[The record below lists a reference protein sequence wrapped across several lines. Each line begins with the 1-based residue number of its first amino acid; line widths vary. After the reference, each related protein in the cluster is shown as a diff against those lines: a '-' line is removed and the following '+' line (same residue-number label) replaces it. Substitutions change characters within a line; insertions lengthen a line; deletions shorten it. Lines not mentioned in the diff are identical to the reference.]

1 MDTTPQAE
9 PLLQITMAD
18 DPDALQSLY
27 DWLRLEDE
35 LRGRLRLTSSS
46 AGTGGEMGGLLDV
59 ITIAMGSGGAGAVL
73 SGSLSTWLANRHSD
87 VKLTVKGAD
96 DRTVEVEAR
105 LRQKDV
111 PRLIREIRELVDRPE
126 QQ

>member
-1 MDTTPQAE
+1 MDTTPEAKS
-9 PLLQITMAD
+9 LLQITVAD
-18 DPDALQSLY
+18 DPDTLQSLY
-27 DWLRLEDE
+27 DWLQLEDE
-35 LRGRLRLTSSS
+35 LRGRLHLAPSS

-87 VKLTVKGAD
+87 VKVTVKGAG
-96 DRTVEVEAR
+96 DRTVEVDAR

-111 PRLIREIRELVDRPE
+111 PGLIREIRELVDGPE